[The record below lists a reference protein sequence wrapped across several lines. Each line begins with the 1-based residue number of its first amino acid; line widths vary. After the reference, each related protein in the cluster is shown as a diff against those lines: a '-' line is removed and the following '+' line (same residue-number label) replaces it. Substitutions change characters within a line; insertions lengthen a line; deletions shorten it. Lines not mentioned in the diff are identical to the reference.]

1 MKFMKGHFNFQSLYG
16 TKSPRLYTSYAF
28 TREDSTTRMIP
39 LTSAHECERCEVGE
53 VIIEGSRTGH
63 APRKYE
69 QRESNVRGRDQF

>member
-1 MKFMKGHFNFQSLYG
+1 MI
-16 TKSPRLYTSYAF
+16 RLMCAHA
-28 TREDSTTRMIP
+28 P
-39 LTSAHECERCEVGE
+39 PVSASWSSEWSERCVVGE